1 MLIQRQKR
9 PMIKLGDSL
18 AAWHGADFATVFKRE
33 VAMLSLDQL
42 PLQQALTSGS
52 VASKENLQITINRS
66 QQQQDKLVVDAGIFY
81 SSIIAG
87 CNCADDPTPTDLIN
101 EYCELRFSIDLNS
114 AETHVS
120 VLH

>member
-1 MLIQRQKR
+1 
-9 PMIKLGDSL
+9 MIELSDSL
-18 AAWHGADFATVFKRE
+18 AAWSGNDFATVFKRE

-66 QQQQDKLVVDAGIFY
+66 RQLQGKLVVDAGIFY

-87 CNCADDPTPTDLIN
+87 CNCADDPTPADLIN
-101 EYCELRFSIDLNS
+101 EYCELRFSIDLDS
-114 AETHVS
+114 AETRIS
-120 VLH
+120 ILP